1 MGRVSM
7 DTLERKEM
15 ETQNAYVHKKKPKAN
30 VTAVFTYFI
39 FAMIIVVCSGAPN
52 CMALNRHPCSA
63 VPNTCGPCFTRHL
76 GEEGYSN
83 GSCFG
88 KMLLHVAALMHGFL

>member
-1 MGRVSM
+1 MHM
-7 DTLERKEM
+7 
-15 ETQNAYVHKKKPKAN
+15 YVKKASL
-30 VTAVFTYFI
+30 TSQYHCWTFLLYFGYN
-39 FAMIIVVCSGAPN
+39 FVVVCSGAPN

-88 KMLLHVAALMHGFL
+88 KMLLRVAALMYGFL